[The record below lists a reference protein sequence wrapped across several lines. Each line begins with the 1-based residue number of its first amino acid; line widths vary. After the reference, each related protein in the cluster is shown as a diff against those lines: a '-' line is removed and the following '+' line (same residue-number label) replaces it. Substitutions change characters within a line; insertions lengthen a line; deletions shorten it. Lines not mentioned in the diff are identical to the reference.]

1 MTANVTFTYAEK
13 DDTLKFPNAA
23 LRFRPPTE
31 IASKAPRPDRDHRI
45 IWVLRSGTPIPVTIK
60 TGLSDGSVTEI
71 AEGDLHEG
79 DALVTESATP
89 GSSVPPAFRRPL

>member
-13 DDTLKFPNAA
+13 DDTLKFANAA
-23 LRFRPPTE
+23 LRFPARAE
-31 IASKAPRPDRDHRI
+31 IASKAGPDRDTASSGCCAAAR
-45 IWVLRSGTPIPVTIK
+45 RSPSPSRPGCRTQRHEIPK
-60 TGLSDGSVTEI
+60 GP
-71 AEGDLHEG
+71 ARR